1 MCPPPDTA
9 IYVPPLDLSVRGGA
23 DASEKRG
30 MRLRMRGIRV
40 LYLRGG
46 ADAADADADAA
57 EKSDELTK
65 PLSDELTKLGGPL
78 SDNTLSST
86 DIRQHTSA
94 YFSRSSL
101 PRCRSS
107 FTVFGLW
114 SVFFAVTLASTGPLK
129 LFR

>member
-65 PLSDELTKLGGPL
+65 PLSDELTKPEGPL
-78 SDNTLSST
+78 GDNSLSRSHQGRVAYVS
-86 DIRQHTSA
+86 IRQHTSA
-94 YFSRSSL
+94 YVSIRQHTCVRVWL
-101 PRCRSS
+101 
-107 FTVFGLW
+107 V
-114 SVFFAVTLASTGPLK
+114 
-129 LFR
+129 